1 MMPALTP
8 AVHAP
13 DSVGPIGFNG
23 RTQPLLA
30 AAGCRLLALETR
42 KQGAVLTCRLR
53 FFCRAALSD
62 ALPRHV
68 LTIGYGFAAFVSRV
82 ADYGS

>member
-1 MMPALTP
+1 MRLIPG
-8 AVHAP
+8 
-13 DSVGPIGFNG
+13 GPIGFNG

-53 FFCRAALSD
+53 FFVVLPFQMRSRAM
-62 ALPRHV
+62 
-68 LTIGYGFAAFVSRV
+68 F
-82 ADYGS
+82 